1 MTIFPSNIYG
11 SSWDSN
17 WSLNAAMFKKSTMLL
32 KKVNICKLLEAVEK
46 HYPLINML

>member
-1 MTIFPSNIYG
+1 MFFKHSSSYYPLMTLLKSNIYG

-32 KKVNICKLLEAVEK
+32 KKVN
-46 HYPLINML
+46 NS